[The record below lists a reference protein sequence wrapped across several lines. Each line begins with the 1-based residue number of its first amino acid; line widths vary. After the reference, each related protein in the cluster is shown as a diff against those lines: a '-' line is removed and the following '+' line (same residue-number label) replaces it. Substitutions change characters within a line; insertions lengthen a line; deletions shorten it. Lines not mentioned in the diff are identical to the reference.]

1 MVGTR
6 PPALQLEEC
15 LIPENV
21 VGLYPQGDENSGNFL
36 MRIKPGL
43 AGLTA
48 SHIISNVAGPILRE
62 LPECNMRSFID
73 RSIRGIPKGNTGGGG
88 RLPREPT
95 PSTGSSRACAPQ
107 RWTTPSEEPSTH
119 THTHA

>member
-1 MVGTR
+1 
-6 PPALQLEEC
+6 
-15 LIPENV
+15 
-21 VGLYPQGDENSGNFL
+21 

-73 RSIRGIPKGNTGGGG
+73 RSIRGIPKGNAKGKGKKQGAGKGRGGKGKKGGGG
-88 RLPREPT
+88 RLGVRNPGPPRQQPRLR
-95 PSTGSSRACAPQ
+95 PHQGRQ
-107 RWTTPSEEPSTH
+107 RWTTPSEEPSTQ
-119 THTHA
+119 THTRLNSENLC